1 MNSPNLASRE
11 STSLSALLLDGLLL
25 RGLLLR
31 STHGRGS
38 AKHAG

>member
-1 MNSPNLASRE
+1 MNNPNFASRE
-11 STSLSALLLDGLLL
+11 STSLSGLLLDGLLL

-31 STHGRGS
+31 STRGRGS